1 MTAIPESG
9 ETRGG
14 RGVAEAQELGPLG
27 RGWDCGW
34 PTYWMLDLQR
44 VGFFSRS
51 WNQGG
56 EAKQRDRARS
66 TLACPFLLLSND
78 LLLEPSKGVGNLRK
92 VVCQRR
98 VKIEPECKQVMSAE
112 TSVKVGPSLG
122 NN

>member
-14 RGVAEAQELGPLG
+14 RGVVKAQELGLLG
-27 RGWDCGW
+27 RGWDYGW
-34 PTYWMLDLQR
+34 PAYWMLDLQR

-66 TLACPFLLLSND
+66 TLASPFLLLSNR
-78 LLLEPSKGVGNLRK
+78 LLLEPSKGVGNL
-92 VVCQRR
+92 
-98 VKIEPECKQVMSAE
+98 
-112 TSVKVGPSLG
+112 
-122 NN
+122 